1 MKNQQAKK
9 IMGKNFIGPAELNKI
24 SKQLNLAPIN
34 DGNVPEIGYSAE
46 LLKKI
51 KNDYLLIL
59 GVSKN
64 KNDEDLTINSMRSFF
79 GFNSAIKEPCLYN
92 QDWYLGE
99 DFAAKTHLSDQWYLI
114 KKEII
119 AEVSGK
125 LPDEIEKKLRESEK
139 FPPAVL
145 TAYAFFAYYF
155 HTQGEVLW
163 PYDFIWCSDRDSN
176 GDRIYTGRYYDP
188 KKINKNGFNIHRYL
202 TVKPWY
208 GAITQI
214 I

>member
-1 MKNQQAKK
+1 MSIEAKK

-34 DGNVPEIGYSAE
+34 DGNVPEIGYGAE

-64 KNDEDLTINSMRSFF
+64 KAGEDLTINNMRSFF
-79 GFNSAIKEPCLYN
+79 GIDPALAEPCLYN
-92 QDWYLGE
+92 QDWYLKE
-99 DFAAKTHLSDQWYLI
+99 DFSAKTCLQNKWYLI
-114 KKEII
+114 KKELI
-119 AEVSGK
+119 AGAGGK
-125 LPDEIEKKLRESEK
+125 NPDEIEHQLGKSEK

-155 HTQGEVLW
+155 HTGGEVLW
-163 PYDFIWCSDRDSN
+163 PYDFIWCSDRDSS
-176 GDRIYTGRYYDP
+176 GDRIYTGRYYDSN
-188 KKINKNGFNIHRYL
+188 KINKNGFNIHRYL